1 MSTGSLPETGP
12 HPELGPLRPG
22 ARVGLVAPS
31 GPPKQEQLEKAM
43 DVLRSWGLEPV
54 PGKHLLDHHPRAAYL
69 AGTDADRAADLQD
82 AWCDDSLDAVLCV
95 RGGYGAVR
103 LLDLLDVSALA
114 AARPKPLVGSS
125 DITALHVFWAEEL
138 GVASWFTPMVATGAF
153 LDDPVAAAG
162 VRRALFEPYPG
173 TSYTGLAAESLV
185 PGTAQGILTGGNLAL
200 LAMLNGARNRKPVD
214 NTGRIGLLEDVTE
227 EPYRIDGMLQ
237 TLLRAGWFDGLTGL
251 ALGSWSECGDLAEVR
266 ALCVELLAPL
276 GIPLVWELGF
286 GHGPA
291 AHSIPLGVPATL
303 DAGDRPQ
310 LVLS

>member
-1 MSTGSLPETGP
+1 MSGAA
-12 HPELGPLRPG
+12 HPELGPLRSG

-31 GPPKQEQLEKAM
+31 GPPKPEQLERAEE
-43 DVLRSWGLEPV
+43 VLRGWGLEPV
-54 PGKHLLDHHPRAAYL
+54 RGKHLLDHHPRASYL
-69 AGTDADRAADLQD
+69 AGSDADRASDLQD

-103 LLDLLDVSALA
+103 VLDLLDVSALA
-114 AARPKPLVGSS
+114 SARPKPLVGSS

-138 GVASWFTPMVATGAF
+138 GLATWFTPMVATGAF

-162 VRRALFEPYPG
+162 VHRALLEPYAG
-173 TSYTGLAAESLV
+173 TSYTGPAAEALV
-185 PGTAQGILTGGNLAL
+185 PGTAHGVLTGGNLAL
-200 LAMLNGARNRKPVD
+200 LAMLNGARTRKPVD

-227 EPYRIDGMLQ
+227 EPYRLDGLLQ
-237 TLLRAGWFDGLTGL
+237 TLLRSGWFDGLTGL

-303 DAGDRPQ
+303 TAGPQPQ
-310 LVLS
+310 LVLD

>member
-1 MSTGSLPETGP
+1 MTA
-12 HPELGPLRPG
+12 HPELGPLQPG

-31 GPPKQEQLEKAM
+31 GPPKPEQLEKAM
-43 DVLRSWGLEPV
+43 DVLRGWDLEPV
-54 PGKHLLDHHPRAAYL
+54 PGKHLLDRHPRAGYL

-103 LLDLLDVSALA
+103 VLDLLDVPGLA

-138 GVASWFTPMVATGAF
+138 GLATWFTPMVATGAF
-153 LDDPVAAAG
+153 LDDPAAAEG
-162 VRRALFEPYPG
+162 VRQALLAP
-173 TSYTGLAAESLV
+173 YTGRSFTSSAAEALV
-185 PGTAQGILTGGNLAL
+185 PGIAQGVLTGGNLAL
-200 LAMLNGARNRKPVD
+200 LAMLNGARNRRPVD

-237 TLLRAGWFDGLTGL
+237 TLLRAGWFDGLAGL

-291 AHSIPLGVPATL
+291 AQSIPLGVPATL
-303 DAGDRPQ
+303 TAGPEPQ
-310 LVLS
+310 LVLE